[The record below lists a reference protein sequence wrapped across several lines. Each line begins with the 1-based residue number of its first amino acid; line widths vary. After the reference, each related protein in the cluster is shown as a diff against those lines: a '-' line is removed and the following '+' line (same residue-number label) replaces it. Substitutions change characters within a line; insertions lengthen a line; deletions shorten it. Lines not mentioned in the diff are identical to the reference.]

1 MDSLWAG
8 SLFEERVENKPGG
21 ELGSEYE
28 SVSEESYE
36 EERGEEGE
44 KNKPG
49 GELGSEY
56 ESVSE
61 ESYEEEWGEEG
72 EKTVLL
78 IIDS

>member
-36 EERGEEGE
+36 EE
-44 KNKPG
+44 
-49 GELGSEY
+49 
-56 ESVSE
+56 
-61 ESYEEEWGEEG
+61 WGEEG